1 MFFLLRRF
9 FGCGVY
15 LGDVFYLYLCFLERV
30 VKFNFFLG
38 EESMIV
44 LLIVEI

>member
-1 MFFLLRRF
+1 MFFLLWRL
-9 FGCGVY
+9 FGCEVY

-30 VKFNFFLG
+30 VKLSFSLG
-38 EESMIV
+38 EGSMIV